1 MSNPKNLF
9 GVLDINNNDA
19 DSPVEFPV
27 DSPSGGEL
35 EKLGTSTENTGTGEA
50 ASATVE
56 MPPNGNKRP
65 NTPKKEADLTALLT
79 INEKNEIVSLMSRLT
94 DLMQKHITLLFDIV
108 PTDDSSPPPMR
119 ESSWNKLPTHLRD
132 LTLNK
137 PTLPPP
143 AQKENL
149 KPLRPKKAG
158 RARDRLEEVTPS
170 IVEVQSQP
178 RAQPKLSPR
187 QQELK
192 KEALQH
198 FKRWQT
204 AVHKRV
210 GDISIKKPTDSQ
222 GYAGGGKRGS
232 ASHKKRRSTSKS
244 KKATRIGSQVPL
256 TDNLADPRMTNTVN
270 ATTVSSITVEDDP
283 VFWQLYPPTPTS
295 LISLPVDKRCLLLH
309 AILLLLLSLE
319 HYGAYTRVLLLN
331 LASSLRLPLRILTE
345 DEVRVAKAFS
355 NATKGISMEEL
366 MKKAEE
372 SKASRRTKLGLAGA
386 TGAAAIG
393 GSGGL
398 PAALLAAGVGT
409 VSGVGIALGSVA
421 AAGLL
426 GALAENGLIVGACLG
441 IHGARAAGKSM
452 EHYNR
457 EVGDFGFIPLHSA
470 VGEDHEIGRILPTE
484 RRFRVIF
491 CVGGWLGKGDDITK
505 PWRSLGEQNEA
516 YALRWELNGLSKLSA
531 ALDTLVRS
539 AAWSTAKKEI
549 IARTSEPRSLL
560 PDRCML
566 INTDPHGPVYTRL
579 LEDRW
584 PAGLIKISKVIDTP
598 WINGMIRADKLG
610 NALADIIMSKAHGER
625 GVSLIGYSIGAR
637 AIYVCLATLAERRAF
652 GLVENVV
659 MMGTPA
665 PSETAVWCAMRSVV
679 TGRLVN
685 VYSENDYILGFLS
698 RTSSFE
704 YGVAGL
710 QRVIGIDSVENV
722 DISAKVSGHLRYQYL
737 VGSILQH
744 IGWEDID
751 KSQVAKAESEMAF
764 WEDRMQKHEAIRDGL
779 LSGKFEPVKKNESNK
794 ENEGGVAPIRTHR
807 KKQKG
812 RK

>member
-9 GVLDINNNDA
+9 GVLDVQDDA
-19 DSPVEFPV
+19 EYPVQSPV
-27 DSPSGGEL
+27 DSPSDEEL
-35 EKLGTSTENTGTGEA
+35 EKLVTSTENNGTGEA
-50 ASATVE
+50 PSTAVE
-56 MPPNGNKRP
+56 MPLNGNKRP
-65 NTPKKEADLTALLT
+65 NTPKREADLTALLT
-79 INEKNEIVSLMSRLT
+79 ISEKNEAVALIGKVT
-94 DLMQKHITLLFDIV
+94 DLMQKHITILFDIV
-108 PTDDSSPPPMR
+108 LTDDNSQPPMR
-119 ESSWNKLPTHLRD
+119 ESSWNKLPTHLKD
-132 LTLNK
+132 LTLK

-143 AQKENL
+143 VQRENL
-149 KPLRPKKAG
+149 KPLPPKKASRG
-158 RARDRLEEVTPS
+158 RDRVEEPTPS
-170 IVEVQSQP
+170 TVEAPPQP

-204 AVHKRV
+204 AVHKRA
-210 GDISIKKPTDSQ
+210 GDMSIKKPADSQ

-232 ASHKKRRSTSKS
+232 ASHKKRRSTSKFTS
-244 KKATRIGSQVPL
+244 RSCSTVPL
-256 TDNLADPRMTNTVN
+256 TDNEADPRTANN
-270 ATTVSSITVEDDP
+270 ATASTASSITVEGDP
-283 VFWQLYPPTPTS
+283 MFWKLYPPVTTS
-295 LISLPVDKRCLLLH
+295 LTSLPTDKRCLLLH
-309 AILLLLLSLE
+309 AMVLLMLSLE
-319 HYGAYTRVLLLN
+319 HYGAYTRVLLLH
-331 LASSLRLPLRILTE
+331 LTSSLRLPLRILTE

-409 VSGVGIALGSVA
+409 IPGSSVGLGSVA

-441 IHGARAAGKSM
+441 IHGARATGKSM
-452 EHYNR
+452 EHYSR
-457 EVGDFGFIPLHSA
+457 DVADFGFVPLHSS
-470 VGEDHEIGRILPTE
+470 VGEDLEIGRILPTE

-491 CVGGWLGKGDDITK
+491 CAGGWVGKGADVTK
-505 PWRSLGEQNEA
+505 PWRCLGEQNEV

-560 PDRCML
+560 PRYRCLVM
-566 INTDPHGPVYTRL
+566 NADSSGPVYTRL

-625 GVSLIGYSIGAR
+625 GVSLVGYSIGAR

-652 GLVENVV
+652 GLVENAV

-685 VYSENDYILGFLS
+685 VYSENDYMLGFLS

-710 QRVIGIDSVENV
+710 QRVVGIDTVENV
-722 DISAKVSGHLRYQYL
+722 DISAEVSGHLRYQYL

-751 KSQVAKAESEMAF
+751 KSVVANAETEMAC

-779 LSGKFEPVKKNESNK
+779 LNAKVEVVKKDESNK

-812 RK
+812 RR